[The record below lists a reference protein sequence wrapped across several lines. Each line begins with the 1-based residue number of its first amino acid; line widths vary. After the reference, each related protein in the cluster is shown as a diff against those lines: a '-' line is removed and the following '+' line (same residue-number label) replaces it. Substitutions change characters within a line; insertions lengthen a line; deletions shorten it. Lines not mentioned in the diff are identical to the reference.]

1 MIIKDFQGYEAEV
14 VINVCS
20 AIIAN
25 LGSILC
31 QVQCR
36 VANILPF
43 QPWSSLVV
51 LASHKTQNPQN
62 RICYYSNAE
71 WFIEWILQYKINHD
85 QKDRAVV
92 WFKFLDEYKQKCHLV
107 FAGLYTALDRTK
119 LLWRVPFTK

>member
-43 QPWSSLVV
+43 QPWSPLVV

-62 RICYYSNAE
+62 RICYYS
-71 WFIEWILQYKINHD
+71 K
-85 QKDRAVV
+85 R
-92 WFKFLDEYKQKCHLV
+92 
-107 FAGLYTALDRTK
+107 
-119 LLWRVPFTK
+119 RVIYRVNSPIQD